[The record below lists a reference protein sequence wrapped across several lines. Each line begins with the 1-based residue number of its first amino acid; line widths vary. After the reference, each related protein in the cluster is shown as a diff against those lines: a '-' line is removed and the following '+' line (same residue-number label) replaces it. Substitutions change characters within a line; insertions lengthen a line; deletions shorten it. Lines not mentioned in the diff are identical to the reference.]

1 MDFIL
6 DKKQVCNMLI
16 EILKLARLAS
26 LRGGWNQKGKK
37 VKKLIDKESWTES
50 LQEFMQGLLEG
61 FEIEVE
67 QMVDKT
73 GEANPSK
80 DLAKIPVRN
89 FN

>member
-1 MDFIL
+1 
-6 DKKQVCNMLI
+6 MLI
-16 EILKLARLAS
+16 KVLKFTKLTS
-26 LRGGWNQKGKK
+26 FKGI
-37 VKKLIDKESWTES
+37 KKLVEKENWTKS
-50 LQEFMQGLLEG
+50 IQEFMQGLLEG